1 MKKSVLVAAFL
12 TIGVMLSAQDLTE
25 ISSNLLG
32 KQVYEIKSTLDE
44 MNVWHYQH
52 LPNKIAKRTFVLTI
66 EDGNGVSFMIKILIN
81 EETKKIERITVNFAH
96 NNSTQIKV
104 LRKLINYD
112 AFHVGINST
121 DIYYNLNGK
130 ATQPTGLNRVID
142 E

>member
-1 MKKSVLVAAFL
+1 M
-12 TIGVMLSAQDLTE
+12 DC
-25 ISSNLLG
+25 
-32 KQVYEIKSTLDE
+32 KSTPTPIITEDRIAVTWLKSIPTHPINPKFNITAD
-44 MNVWHYQH
+44 
-52 LPNKIAKRTFVLTI
+52 NKGVTAITPQIILLKKILAMKAINSI
-66 EDGNGVSFMIKILIN
+66 EAKILIN